1 MSELPDKPSEMIRL
15 ALADLRK
22 CEADPAYGVDMG
34 LCHEP
39 IDGVCYVD
47 LAGAVMAQRLG
58 ADKTAEYAPKDFDRE
73 TEKKLKALGRLQ
85 WGTVGVALD
94 ILGVS
99 DEIDPILDEGL
110 DAILDIDIPEHE
122 WDTEGFYE
130 WMAIIADGLEKA
142 GL

>member
-1 MSELPDKPSEMIRL
+1 MNKLPDKPSELIRL

-22 CEADPAYGVDMG
+22 CEADPAYGIDMG
-34 LCHEP
+34 LWHEP

-58 ADKTAEYAPKDFDRE
+58 ADKLAEYGPEDFDRE

-85 WGTVGVALD
+85 WGVVGEAMD
-94 ILGVS
+94 ILGVP
-99 DEIDPILDEGL
+99 DDNEGL
-110 DAILDIDIPEHE
+110 DAILNLDVPEHE
-122 WDTEGFYE
+122 WDSKGFYK
-130 WMAIIADGLEKA
+130 WMAIIADDLEKA